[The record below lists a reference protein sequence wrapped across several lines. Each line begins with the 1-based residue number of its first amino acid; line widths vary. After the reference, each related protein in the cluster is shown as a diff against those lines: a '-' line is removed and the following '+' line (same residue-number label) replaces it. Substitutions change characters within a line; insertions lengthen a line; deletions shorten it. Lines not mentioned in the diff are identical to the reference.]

1 MTTIHLS
8 GSSFLMPGNLAWR
21 SLAAHGEVQVA
32 PHGQW
37 LQALM
42 NPSKEIVSHTHII
55 IWLWEDLVTTQ
66 TLIAW
71 GSLAEED
78 QLLAVVTFV
87 ESLCQPL
94 LQHLQLRPQDHL
106 LVGVCSRSP
115 ASVFGSAP
123 SVLTR
128 LAREFERQLAHL
140 RLQHPGLDDLHLPL
154 WLQEHGRSHCFDSR
168 NLYLMSCPFSMA
180 GLASLA
186 AWIDPLLR
194 RLYCPAHK
202 VLVLDC
208 DNTLWGG
215 VVGEDGVSGVLLG
228 QDGMGR
234 LYQAF
239 QQAAHYWHERGIMLA
254 LCSKNLA
261 DDVWRLFDEH
271 QGMVLER
278 HHIAAAEIGWEPKSQ
293 GLRRL
298 AERLNVGLDS
308 LIFWD
313 DSELERAEVRANCPE
328 VMVVVPSTEIWEW
341 PDALMTQPELC
352 SRHQSHDDSLRQY
365 SYQAQA
371 QANVVRQQ
379 LGDEHAFL
387 RQLELQASWQPLS
400 PSNQLRAEQL
410 SQKTNQFNLSARRYQ
425 AGELVRLAT
434 EGGEVW
440 LASLQD
446 KFAEHGMTALLV
458 VRPLDDGSVL
468 LDTLAISCRVLGRG
482 FEYWLLEQLAARL
495 RSQGISQL
503 VVSLVSTDR
512 NRPAQDFLATLPARP
527 ITTPAGLVPLV
538 DEVFLSLDLLSL
550 SLPFLE
556 FYVNE

>member
-1 MTTIHLS
+1 MMRIHLS
-8 GSSFLMPGNLAWR
+8 GSSFLMPGNLVWR

-42 NPSKEIVSHTHII
+42 NPSKEVASQTHII
-55 IWLWEDLVTTQ
+55 IWLWEDLVPAQ

-71 GSLAEED
+71 GNLAEED
-78 QLLAVVTFV
+78 PQLAVATFV

-94 LQHLQLRPQDHL
+94 LLHLQLRPQDHL

-123 SVLTR
+123 SVLACLT
-128 LAREFERQLAHL
+128 REFERQLAYL

-154 WLQEHGRSHCFDSR
+154 WLQQHGRSHCFDSR

-215 VVGEDGVSGVLLG
+215 VVGEEGVSGVLLG

-278 HHIAAAEIGWEPKSQ
+278 HHIAAAEIGWGSKSQ

-313 DSELERAEVRANCPE
+313 DSELERTEVRANCPE
-328 VMVVVPSTEIWEW
+328 VMVVAPPAEVWEW
-341 PDALMTQPELC
+341 PDALMTLPELC
-352 SRHQSHDDSLRQY
+352 SRHQSHDDSLRQH

-371 QANVVRQQ
+371 QANVERQQ

-400 PSNQLRAEQL
+400 QSNQLRAEQL

-425 AGELVRLAT
+425 AGELARLAT

-440 LASLQD
+440 LVSLQD

-458 VRPLDDGSVL
+458 VHPLDDGSAL

-482 FEYWLLEQLAARL
+482 FEYWLLGKLAARL

-503 VVSLVSTDR
+503 VISLVPTDR
-512 NRPAQDFLATLPARP
+512 NRPAQDFLATLPTQP

-556 FYVNE
+556 FYINE